1 MKLRN
6 LSIIAAAALAL
17 AACNNDNEATTDN
30 WNGEIRLTSG
40 ITSQTR
46 SYGLDTQLGAGV
58 QVSAWVDDNKNLP
71 LYQNNVLT
79 ADGTGGFTY
88 ASDMY
93 YISPDPVNIYAIH
106 ANPAPAGADFPTSV
120 SHEVKADQT
129 TKTAYA
135 ASDLLYSTKR
145 NVAPHRL

>member
-46 SYGLDTQLGAGV
+46 SYGLDTQRRRRR
-58 QVSAWVDDNKNLP
+58 KYLP
-71 LYQNNVLT
+71 GWTTTTTSPLPEQPAHRRRHRRL
-79 ADGTGGFTY
+79 TY

-93 YISPDPVNIYAIH
+93 YISPDP
-106 ANPAPAGADFPTSV
+106 
-120 SHEVKADQT
+120 
-129 TKTAYA
+129 
-135 ASDLLYSTKR
+135 
-145 NVAPHRL
+145 